1 MKTEDQFARS
11 SAKLNVQRVYQTRNV
26 NDFMEEM
33 FEFIAKCRGMNP
45 RVEGFIAGLRVAG
58 LIIDKEE
65 S

>member
-1 MKTEDQFARS
+1 MKAEDQFAK
-11 SAKLNVQRVYQTRNV
+11 SAPKLDVQRIYQLRNV
-26 NDFMEEM
+26 NGFMEEM
-33 FEFIAKCRGMNP
+33 FDFIAKCRGMNP